1 MGGEDLRRKPGVL
14 PTNRDARKYNTTSQI
29 RLTIYEIIMA
39 GIKNSFVGAIAGWI
53 LSLFGKG
60 PGKPTSDDLS
70 KAEFKTS
77 TQRMG
82 VRFSERIRDVFRFK
96 WLRRH

>member
-1 MGGEDLRRKPGVL
+1 
-14 PTNRDARKYNTTSQI
+14 
-29 RLTIYEIIMA
+29 MA
-39 GIKNSFVGAIAGWI
+39 GRMNSFVGAIAGWI

-82 VRFSERIRDVFRFK
+82 VRFSERIRDVFSFK